1 MTARRLLASLVVTLL
16 AACATPPPSET
27 GANLAGTTWSLVE
40 FRSSDDAIGVVRPT
54 EGREYTMTFGIDGRV
69 TMRLD
74 CNRATGGFT
83 ATPGSGEGGSLAFSA
98 LAMTRAFC
106 GEQSM
111 DTRIARDAEFVRTY
125 LLREGKL
132 YIDLMADG
140 GTYVWEAQ

>member
-1 MTARRLLASLVVTLL
+1 MTARRLLASLLVAIL
-16 AACATPPPSET
+16 AGCAVRPKPET
-27 GANLAGTTWSLVE
+27 GAMLAGTTWSLVE
-40 FRSSDDAIGVVRPT
+40 FRSSDDATGVVRPA
-54 EGREYTMTFGIDGRV
+54 EGREFTMTFGMDGRV

-83 ATPGSGEGGSLAFSA
+83 ATPGAGEGGSLTFSP

-125 LLREGKL
+125 LRREGRL

-140 GTYVWEAQ
+140 GTYVWEER